1 MTMFAPCL
9 GSDGE
14 GDSHENFRKCSHLRN
29 YRQVKEAKV
38 LSLATVFHHQGMT
51 INKKLINS

>member
-29 YRQVKEAKV
+29 YRQVEEAKV

-51 INKKLINS
+51 INKRN